1 MATCVDQEGY
11 KKAEEIRADAMKNV
25 TIAKNVF
32 AGFAMLQ
39 AVADAVSAYKRLH
52 DVSDETLRIEEAE
65 FAFNKKVYWKAEDMF
80 FDEFFTAEPWENAET
95 LARRYEGRLWPPI
108 AAQFAKK
115 ISALRCNKP
124 RYCANAY
131 IRAMQ
136 EIEVTMAATRT
147 SVQTLAGQL
156 AFAEVE
162 GIAERNFD
170 RRKSAYGLYKGLVAQ
185 AAGYYAS
192 AGQGFSEVG
201 ASAARDAISGINTLM
216 YQNGRAGQEA
226 GREEFHA
233 RTAARAGSDGGGQG
247 GLGGAQSRSAQLA
260 SEGEFRGSGA
270 SDAAAFK
277 GATSGDTN
285 GQQQATLG
293 PGNFN
298 NTMAA
303 GTGAN
308 LVRSGK
314 ITLTHPGD
322 TYNVQGGEGGVVTI
336 PTWSVTIDVDKLPLA
351 DASSYDA
358 NLELTGPHELPGTSD
373 GDVKYQKPNGA

>member
-1 MATCVDQEGY
+1 MATCVNQEGY

-32 AGFAMLQ
+32 AGFATLQ

-170 RRKSAYGLYKGLVAQ
+170 RRKTAYGLYKGLVAQ

-192 AGQGFSEVG
+192 AGQGYSEVG
-201 ASAARDAISGINTLM
+201 ARAAGDAISGINTLM
-216 YQNGRAGQEA
+216 YQNGRAGQEV
-226 GREEFHA
+226 GREEFQA
-233 RTAARAGSDGGGQG
+233 RTAARAEYELST
-247 GLGGAQSRSAQLA
+247 GAMSPSTFKAATTADVNGRAQ
-260 SEGEFRGSGA
+260 R
-270 SDAAAFK
+270 
-277 GATSGDTN
+277 
-285 GQQQATLG
+285 TLG
-293 PGNFN
+293 PGDFG
-298 NTMAA
+298 NTLVA
-303 GTGAN
+303 GTGSDQA
-308 LVRSGK
+308 RSGK
-314 ITLTHPGD
+314 VTLRYPGGTFNLQTKD
-322 TYNVQGGEGGVVTI
+322 GGTVHI
-336 PTWSVTIDVDKLPLA
+336 PSWTATIDMDKLPLA
-351 DASSYDA
+351 SVAGYEVA
-358 NLELTGPHELPGTSD
+358 YEQAGPHELPGTSD
-373 GDVKYQKPNGA
+373 GDVQYLKPNGA